1 MASSPD
7 RVIHETPSLGSA
19 LLQTHLVA
27 MNKASRSDVVPEL
40 LHQLLSR
47 IVYESLFAK
56 DQCSGLGPLFLVMHP
71 EIQDTD
77 ALLRRAAHILLE
89 ARSSNASVEAA
100 MCDALPLF
108 NDAHIRAVREW
119 WQAEAAKELGEE
131 ATFKEASPA
140 PEAVPQNEGSPSEA
154 KDSEGS
160 PSEAKDSPE
169 NSGGLKGSE
178 ARAATCSSP
187 GCRHALAPNG
197 DGDESP
203 CAASCTALIELRLAQ
218 EKGCAEGIAR
228 RPSHNGVSV
237 PWGKFMDAAG
247 KIYHADQYG
256 CVRWVWSD
264 AGLHS
269 ASSPQWTPT
278 PVRFRFLD
286 SRCGSASL
294 SSRTLTVHRVEA
306 IRPVFLPTESFT
318 PTLATAVL
326 DVDELMERPTCFAL
340 EVPARQIPA
349 GATLGVFCRHRTSVG
364 RHVLQCDDP
373 VLDPER
379 YSFPSDFLAPG
390 TVIELVVCLA
400 SSAASLRPLLDSAP
414 SLPAR
419 LEARLLCDEVL
430 VSI

>member
-1 MASSPD
+1 MAL
-7 RVIHETPSLGSA
+7 RVTPSAAKGS
-19 LLQTHLVA
+19 
-27 MNKASRSDVVPEL
+27 

-89 ARSSNASVEAA
+89 ARRSKASVEAA

-140 PEAVPQNEGSPSEA
+140 PEAVPEN
-154 KDSEGS
+154 
-160 PSEAKDSPE
+160 PE
-169 NSGGLKGSE
+169 NSGGMKGSE
-178 ARAATCSSP
+178 ARVATCSSP
-187 GCRHALAPNG
+187 GWRHALAPNG
-197 DGDESP
+197 DGEESA

-228 RPSHNGVSV
+228 RPSGSGNPAEIRGPSLALGPLAIALRARRPSSRPESAKELGKLPITPSHNGVSV

-247 KIYHADQYG
+247 KIYHADEYG

-264 AGLHS
+264 ARLHS
-269 ASSPQWTPT
+269 ASPPQWTAT

-306 IRPVFLPTESFT
+306 IRSVFLPTESFT

-400 SSAASLRPLLDSAP
+400 SSAASFQPLLDSAP